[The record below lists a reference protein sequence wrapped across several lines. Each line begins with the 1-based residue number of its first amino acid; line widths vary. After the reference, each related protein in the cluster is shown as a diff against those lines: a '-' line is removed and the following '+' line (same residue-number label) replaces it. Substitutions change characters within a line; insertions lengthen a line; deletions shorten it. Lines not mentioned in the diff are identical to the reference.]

1 MFPETYMVGFEI
13 RVKVSDYV
21 NDRLDFDIIELMW
34 AFHFSHSTR
43 NKLTFFKLPLLSKI
57 RLSIYSYRRLI
68 APFPKLN
75 DFIQFPSRFLAL
87 RQDNEVYHNAG
98 VIRTNAMKYLPNFFR
113 KGLKQT

>member
-21 NDRLDFDIIELMW
+21 NDRLDFDIIQLMW
-34 AFHFSHSTR
+34 AFHVSHSTR
-43 NKLTFFKLPLLSKI
+43 NKLTFFKCLYFQ
-57 RLSIYSYRRLI
+57 RLGYLFIQTEDE
-68 APFPKLN
+68 APFLKLN

-113 KGLKQT
+113 KG